1 MLKKIIRIKQNKT
14 KAYSLKH
21 LTKISDG
28 LADEASFCMLLGVIN
43 TSLLLQ
49 CEIKTWL
56 LRGAFQMLRH

>member
-43 TSLLLQ
+43 TSLLL
-49 CEIKTWL
+49 
-56 LRGAFQMLRH
+56 